1 MDFLVKD
8 PGQVSTTVQ
17 RMWLYTHFRV
27 ARLRASLRYV
37 SFEIRGPINVSFV
50 YVCRMVRPNWALPL
64 SCVQGPTQNA
74 VCMVRVAV
82 LMGNVTWTAALKT
95 ATAPTLWTQH
105 GMMGESQ
112 SIWGCPS
119 LCLCECQEELYFVGI
134 CITCSPKEMKSKD
147 PIWVRYFIWLLKKSG
162 LFLTTLPFLLY
173 NPSRLIGSA
182 AASVISG
189 EEQFEDYGE
198 GEDVDFTPSSPC
210 PEEDTR
216 TNGFSD
222 LGSSLPS
229 RFVFELEAHALNT
242 ILGDTLGTW
251 WS

>member
-1 MDFLVKD
+1 MFVEWW
-8 PGQVSTTVQ
+8 GQTGPSHYHVYKVLPRMQCVWWGLRCWWGMWHGQQHWKRQQLRLFGPNTAWWVSLKVFEDV
-17 RMWLYTHFRV
+17 LH
-27 ARLRASLRYV
+27 YV
-37 SFEIRGPINVSFV
+37 SVSVRRSYILLVFV
-50 YVCRMVRPNWALPL
+50 SHVPQKRW
-64 SCVQGPTQNA
+64 
-74 VCMVRVAV
+74 
-82 LMGNVTWTAALKT
+82 
-95 ATAPTLWTQH
+95 
-105 GMMGESQ
+105 
-112 SIWGCPS
+112 
-119 LCLCECQEELYFVGI
+119 
-134 CITCSPKEMKSKD
+134 KD